1 MTWQPPEPAI
11 HLPYG
16 KHLVEYTG
24 KTMPFYTEKQLRAV
38 RREALEQCA
47 ELCELFD
54 ATHPHGLAAEFRK
67 MKELT

>member
-1 MTWQPPEPAI
+1 MTWQPPEPMVTVHRA
-11 HLPYG
+11 
-16 KHLVEYTG
+16 YTLD
-24 KTMPFYTEKQLRAV
+24 QLLTV
-38 RREALEQCA
+38 RRETLEQCA

>member
-11 HLPYG
+11 PASLLMPEKGGLYG
-16 KHLVEYTG
+16 PCYTLD
-24 KTMPFYTEKQLRAV
+24 QLLAV

>member
-1 MTWQPPEPAI
+1 MTWQPPEPAVTTV
-11 HLPYG
+11 LQEKDY
-16 KHLVEYTG
+16 YTLG
-24 KTMPFYTEKQLRAV
+24 QLLAV